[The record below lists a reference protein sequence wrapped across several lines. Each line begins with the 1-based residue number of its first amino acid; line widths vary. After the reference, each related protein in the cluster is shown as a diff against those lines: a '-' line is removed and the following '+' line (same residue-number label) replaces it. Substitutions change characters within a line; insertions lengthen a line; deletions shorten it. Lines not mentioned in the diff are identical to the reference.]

1 MRDTIEALKDLDRS
15 SSRFAIEEGFV
26 AMIRR
31 SPVGVALCMGPF
43 NYPLNE
49 TFSLLIPAVLMG
61 NTVIVKPPKYGV
73 LLYGS
78 LLQAFADSFPPGVV
92 NVIYGEGPAVIS
104 PLMRSGR
111 IDILAFIG
119 SAKVGSLLK
128 HQHPRPSR
136 LRSVMGLGAKNAAVI
151 LPEADLDLAVNE
163 CLLGAFSFNG
173 QRCTAIKIIFVH
185 QELAERFCRK
195 FSDAVENLI
204 VGMPWEDGVQITPL
218 PEKGRPEWLQTLVD
232 EALEDGSHIVNRGGG
247 TRDHSFFY
255 PAVIYA
261 ARPDMK
267 VSQVEQ
273 FGPVVPILPYEDE
286 QEVLDWTIQC
296 PMGQQAALFGG
307 DPERLSRLIDPLVNQ
322 VCRVNLNSQC
332 QRGPDKFPFG
342 GRKDSAEG
350 TLSVSD
356 ALRVFSIRSLVA
368 AKSTE
373 KNETLISNIVTGR
386 HSNFLSTDF
395 IF

>member
-1 MRDTIEALKDLDRS
+1 
-15 SSRFAIEEGFV
+15 
-26 AMIRR
+26 
-31 SPVGVALCMGPF
+31 
-43 NYPLNE
+43 
-49 TFSLLIPAVLMG
+49 
-61 NTVIVKPPKYGV
+61 
-73 LLYGS
+73 
-78 LLQAFADSFPPGVV
+78 
-92 NVIYGEGPAVIS
+92 
-104 PLMRSGR
+104 MRSGR
-111 IDILAFIG
+111 VDILAFVG

-151 LPEADLDLAVNE
+151 LPDGDLDIAVAE

-173 QRCTAIKIIFVH
+173 QRCTATKIIFVH
-185 QELAERFCRK
+185 REVAERFCRK
-195 FSDAVENLI
+195 FSEAVENLI
-204 VGMPWEDGVQITPL
+204 VGMPWEVGVQITPL
-218 PEKGRPEWLQTLVD
+218 PEQGKPEWLCTLVD
-232 EALEDGSHIVNRGGG
+232 EATEGGTQILNRGGG
-247 TRDHSFFY
+247 TIDHSLFY
-255 PAVIYA
+255 PAVLYP
-261 ARPDMK
+261 ARPNMN

-273 FGPVVPILPYEDE
+273 FGPVVPILSYEDE
-286 QEVLDWTIQC
+286 QEVLDWMVQSS
-296 PMGQQAALFGG
+296 MGQQAALFGD
-307 DPERLSRLIDPLVNQ
+307 DPARLSRLIDPLVNQ

-373 KNETLISNIVTGR
+373 KNEKLISNIVTGR